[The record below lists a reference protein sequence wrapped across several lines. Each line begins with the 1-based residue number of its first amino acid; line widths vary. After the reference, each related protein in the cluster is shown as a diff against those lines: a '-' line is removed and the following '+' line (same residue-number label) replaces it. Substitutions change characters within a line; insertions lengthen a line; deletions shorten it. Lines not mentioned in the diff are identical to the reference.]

1 MDGEE
6 NSDRFVESEL
16 PGVANVA
23 NREVNKVSLSRPAA
37 EPSRAIGR
45 IYADDDVTATQEDI
59 GQGRVTHDDEVE
71 RVGREIVEDI
81 PSPLTTGEIVEED
94 IAEKG
99 VRGVVHPL
107 DQDDY
112 TRLRLKR
119 RRDGIS
125 IVCLVFVV
133 VSIGVVCIVTTNI
146 QRRVTGE
153 KARIEDENATSG
165 TIDLSDALSMR
176 GNGLLPPTPT
186 PTGFTASDLDFVH
199 ITPQPTLERPFLERV
214 ALKPKP
220 GATQPLLLAC
230 QGECSS
236 DADCRGE
243 LICFRRR
250 KGEQVPGCLG
260 EDDSPSIFYC
270 IEKLESSNVLFGE
283 KREKFGMCEGECNS
297 DGDCEGDLICQQ
309 RSGNE
314 VVVGCQGLGKFAW
327 DYCRPPDPSSSPTSS
342 GPTRN
347 ATSDPSSSPTSTS
360 PSDSQ

>member
-107 DQDDY
+107 DRDDY
-112 TRLRLKR
+112 PRLRLKR
-119 RRDGIS
+119 RRGGIS

-236 DADCRGE
+236 DADCRG
-243 LICFRRR
+243 
-250 KGEQVPGCLG
+250 KV
-260 EDDSPSIFYC
+260 Y
-270 IEKLESSNVLFGE
+270 VL
-283 KREKFGMCEGECNS
+283 
-297 DGDCEGDLICQQ
+297 
-309 RSGNE
+309 
-314 VVVGCQGLGKFAW
+314 
-327 DYCRPPDPSSSPTSS
+327 DPSLPFLETLKCYNPLRRGIDLLPSSEGGTSS
-342 GPTRN
+342 GMPRGR
-347 ATSDPSSSPTSTS
+347 
-360 PSDSQ
+360 